1 MNYFLVLSEI
11 NRYFQE
17 VSSLDTKLMASAAA
31 CDDNCYNSIFPIL
44 SEEIIPDYYEN
55 NFRND
60 TEFGRDEIE
69 YEAKQRRY
77 HYDVIENGEDGNE
90 DCEINITIAGE
101 TFVLQTDKWKRI
113 FPDVVLGK
121 SYRITAPEIYID
133 DMFNMFEEL
142 VQVKYALRGLISIYL
157 SCIGSNVDSVQ
168 LKEALSFSLFT
179 GGNIGNLYSYE
190 YDDLLAL
197 VSFIQNEGK
206 GLEEWLEDCIFDG
219 IPVLGAAEFR
229 NYCNEIVADCKRNL
243 KVEQVASKSTAYA
256 LVQTA
261 MEGFPRAN
269 DIQYTCFSNGTLL
282 LAPYRK
288 TGAILG
294 FVNYSELP
302 RLNDII
308 RAIATFNDDQVDA
321 LPEGFILLKDWDR
334 HVFALNSPTFA
345 TRKDL

>member
-11 NRYFQE
+11 NKYFQR

-55 NFRND
+55 DHLND
-60 TEFGRDEIE
+60 TGFGRDEIE
-69 YEAKQRRY
+69 YEAEQRKY
-77 HYDVIENGEDGNE
+77 HYDVIEKTNGEDGNE

-101 TFVLQTDKWKRI
+101 TFVVQTDKWKKTI
-113 FPDVVLGK
+113 FLDVVLGN
-121 SYRITAPEIYID
+121 SYHITAPKIYID

-157 SCIGSNVDSVQ
+157 SCIGSNVDSGE
-168 LKEALSFSLFT
+168 LRNALCFKLFI
-179 GGNIGNLYSYE
+179 GGITSNYSYE
-190 YDDLLAL
+190 YDGLLTL
-197 VSFIQNEGK
+197 VSVIQNDGNDMEEVLEYFERLL
-206 GLEEWLEDCIFDG
+206 GLNNG

-256 LVQTA
+256 IVQIA
-261 MEGFPRAN
+261 AEGFPGAN
-269 DIQYTCFSNGTLL
+269 NIEYTCFSNGTLL

-294 FVNYSELP
+294 FVKYTELP

-308 RAIATFNDDQVDA
+308 KAIASFNDDNSDS
-321 LPEGFILLKDWDR
+321 LPEGFVLMKD
-334 HVFALNSPTFA
+334 
-345 TRKDL
+345 

>member
-11 NRYFQE
+11 NKYFQG
-17 VSSLDTKLMASAAA
+17 VSSLDTKLIASAAA
-31 CDDNCYNSIFPIL
+31 CNDNCYNSILQIL

-55 NFRND
+55 NYHND
-60 TEFGRDEIE
+60 TKFGRDEIE
-69 YEAKQRRY
+69 YEAKQRKY
-77 HYDVIENGEDGNE
+77 YYDVTEKTNGEDRNE
-90 DCEINITIAGE
+90 DCEIYITLAGE
-101 TFVLQTDKWKRI
+101 VFVVQTDKWKN
-113 FPDVVLGK
+113 FFLDVVLGK
-121 SYRITAPEIYID
+121 SYHITAPKIYID

-142 VQVKYALRGLISIYL
+142 VQVKYALRGLASIYL
-157 SCIGSNVDSVQ
+157 SCIGSNVDSGE
-168 LKEALSFSLFT
+168 LRNALCFILFT
-179 GGNIGNLYSYE
+179 GRITGYLYSYG
-190 YDDLLAL
+190 YGDLLTL

-206 GLEEWLEDCIFDG
+206 GLEEWLEDFGGQVFHNG

-261 MEGFPRAN
+261 KEGFPRAN

-282 LAPYRK
+282 LAPYHK

-294 FVNYSELP
+294 FVKYSELP

-308 RAIATFNDDQVDA
+308 RAIATFNDDQVDS
-321 LPEGFILLKDWDR
+321 LPEGFIILK
-334 HVFALNSPTFA
+334 
-345 TRKDL
+345 

>member
-11 NRYFQE
+11 NKYFQR
-17 VSSLDTKLMASAAA
+17 VSSLDTKLMASAYA
-31 CDDNCYNSIFPIL
+31 CDDKCYDSILQVL
-44 SEEIIPDYYEN
+44 SEETIPDYYEN
-55 NFRND
+55 NYRND
-60 TEFGRDEIE
+60 TGFGRNEIKH
-69 YEAKQRRY
+69 EAERR
-77 HYDVIENGEDGNE
+77 HFEYDVIEKTNGEDGNE

-101 TFVLQTDKWKRI
+101 TFVVQTDKWKKI
-113 FPDVVLGK
+113 FLDVVLGN
-121 SYRITAPEIYID
+121 SYHMTAPKIYID

-157 SCIGSNVDSVQ
+157 SCIGSNVDSGE
-168 LKEALSFSLFT
+168 LRNALCFRLFT
-179 GGNIGNLYSYE
+179 GGITSNYSYE
-190 YDDLLAL
+190 YDGLLTL
-197 VSFIQNEGK
+197 VSVIQNDGND
-206 GLEEWLEDCIFDG
+206 LEEVLEYFERLLGLNHG

-261 MEGFPRAN
+261 KEGFPRAN

-282 LAPYRK
+282 LAPYHK

-294 FVNYSELP
+294 FVKYSELP

-308 RAIATFNDDQVDA
+308 RAIATFNDDQVDS
-321 LPEGFILLKDWDR
+321 LPEGFIILK
-334 HVFALNSPTFA
+334 
-345 TRKDL
+345 